1 MDLYTRKFEV
11 ISDSL
16 RKLSEIKREN
26 KTFREYQGSWKNKDI
41 VERNI
46 QKMVEAIIDMG
57 KMLIADRKL
66 HEPGN
71 NKEVFKILSEAGLF
85 PLEYISLI
93 DKIIGMRNIIVHS
106 YDKIEDTI
114 MYGVLKK
121 NLKDIKKITLFFQGI
136 ISEVIKKR
144 EKGE

>member
-26 KTFREYQGSWKNKDI
+26 KTFTEYQGSWKNKDI

-114 MYGVLKK
+114 MYGVLKN

-144 EKGE
+144 EKGK